1 MSTRSYL
8 EKQNDLHTW
17 KSAVDLGTVV
27 DSVPQ
32 AVVMEEDSEHLPEV
46 VKAVD
51 LVWGVATEN
60 SVEAANTRPALR
72 THRTVC

>member
-1 MSTRSYL
+1 M
-8 EKQNDLHTW
+8 
-17 KSAVDLGTVV
+17 DLGTVV

-60 SVEAANTRPALR
+60 SVAAANIRLALR

>member
-1 MSTRSYL
+1 M
-8 EKQNDLHTW
+8 
-17 KSAVDLGTVV
+17 VV

-46 VKAVD
+46 VKGVD

-60 SVEAANTRPALR
+60 SVAAANTRPALR

>member
-32 AVVMEEDSEHLPEV
+32 AVVMEEDSEHLPKVE
-46 VKAVD
+46 KAVD

-60 SVEAANTRPALR
+60 SVAAANTRPALR

>member
-1 MSTRSYL
+1 
-8 EKQNDLHTW
+8 
-17 KSAVDLGTVV
+17 VDLGTVV

>member
-32 AVVMEEDSEHLPEV
+32 AVVMEEDSEHLPKVE
-46 VKAVD
+46 KAVD

-60 SVEAANTRPALR
+60 SVAAANTRPALR
-72 THRTVC
+72 THRIVC

>member
-60 SVEAANTRPALR
+60 SVAAANTRPALR
-72 THRTVC
+72 THRIVC

>member
-1 MSTRSYL
+1 M
-8 EKQNDLHTW
+8 
-17 KSAVDLGTVV
+17 VV